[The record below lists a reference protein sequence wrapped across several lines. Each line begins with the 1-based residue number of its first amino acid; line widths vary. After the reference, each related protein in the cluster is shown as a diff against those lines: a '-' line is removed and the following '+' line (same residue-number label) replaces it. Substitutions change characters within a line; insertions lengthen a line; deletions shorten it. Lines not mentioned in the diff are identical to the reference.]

1 MKSLL
6 EEVLSALKQINQR
19 LDSPW
24 ISWES
29 FWVSRKSSWNKRLWA
44 AANQI

>member
-1 MKSLL
+1 MKSSL
-6 EEVLSALKQINQR
+6 EEVLSELKQINQCP
-19 LDSPW
+19 DS
-24 ISWES
+24 IKNRHEY